1 MIHSLKVLGLFLLS
15 LLLGLSVT
23 HAGELTLAVVPQ
35 FPPLETYKRWSPV
48 VELLSQK
55 TGIKI
60 ELKTY
65 GSIPEFERAFLRG
78 EPDLVFMNPYH
89 QVMAKRDYRPI
100 LRDSTPLEGILV
112 VRRDSHFQSV
122 KDLDGKTI
130 AFPAPN
136 AYAAALYMR
145 ALLTER
151 HGIRFTPNYVKTH
164 SNVYRHV
171 ALGEASAGGGVN
183 NTFERETVEIKQQLR
198 ILYTTPPSAPHPLS
212 AHKRVPVSVTDT
224 IKKTMPQL
232 AAENPELFDA
242 IQMPKPTTAQY
253 NRDYQPLERLR
264 LETYIVKD
272 EK

>member
-1 MIHSLKVLGLFLLS
+1 MHNLKVFSLCLLF

-23 HAGELTLAVVPQ
+23 QAVELTLAVVPQ
-35 FPPLETYKRWSPV
+35 FPPIETYKRWAPV
-48 VELLSQK
+48 VEMISTK

-60 ELKTY
+60 DLRTY
-65 GSIPEFERAFLRG
+65 ASIPEFERAILAG

-89 QVMAKRDYRPI
+89 QVMVKRDYIPI

-112 VRRDSHFQSV
+112 VRKDSPYQSV

-151 HGIRFTPNYVKTH
+151 HGIKFTAKYVKTH

-183 NTFERETVEIKQQLR
+183 NTFEREPPEIKGQLR
-198 ILYTTPPSAPHPLS
+198 ILYNTPPSAPHPLS
-212 AHKRVPVSVTDT
+212 AHKRVAVRVTEA
-224 IKKTMPQL
+224 IKNAILQL
-232 AAENPELFDA
+232 APQHPEPFDA
-242 IQMPKPTTAQY
+242 IQIPQPTTAQY
-253 NRDYQPLERLR
+253 SRDYLPLERHR
-264 LETYIVKD
+264 LEIYVVRE